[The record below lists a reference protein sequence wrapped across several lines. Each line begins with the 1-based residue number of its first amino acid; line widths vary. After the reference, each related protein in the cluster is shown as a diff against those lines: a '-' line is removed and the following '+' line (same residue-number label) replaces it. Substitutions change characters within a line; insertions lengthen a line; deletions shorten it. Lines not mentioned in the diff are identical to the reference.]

1 MDAITAIEFREPL
14 LLLLAVLAVPLYL
27 LARRAPGRVVFS
39 SLGILPAEAGGWRR
53 RFAWV
58 PDVMLCLALIALVV
72 ALAGPRI
79 GERFSRIHREGIA
92 IMMVVD
98 VSSSMRALDLSTPAR
113 ERTRLEAVQDVFE
126 AFVLGG
132 GDLAG
137 RPDDTVGLVSFAGF
151 ADTAVPLT
159 LDHNNLAA
167 VARDLSTVRDRT
179 EDGTAIGDALAL
191 AVERLRESTA
201 RSRIAVVLTDGV
213 NNAGVESP
221 AAAAELARS
230 MGVRVYTIGAGTTGL
245 APVRMEDRFGRSILR
260 SMRVEVDEAVL
271 QQIAEVADGR
281 YFRAEDAEGLER
293 VYAEIDRLERTR
305 ITEDRFPPVRRALC
319 RAAGIG
325 AGAARGRLAK
335 PRHAVCEAAV
345 MDFAA
350 PHWVHLAWP
359 VLAAVVAAG
368 YFELRTGETLARFM
382 SVSMQARLAW
392 RQTRARR
399 IARLAL
405 FSLTLALG
413 VVALMRPQ
421 SPTGTEVLSQNITA
435 DIVIV
440 LDVSKSMLAED
451 AAPNRL
457 ARAKAEINELLERV
471 DGQRRGPGRVCRPGG
486 CQVTA
491 DVGLWLFPS
500 RAARC
505 GCPVG
510 VARRDAH
517 RRCGSQ
523 GDRRVRARPRYAPH
537 HAPDHGRR
545 GPRFISPR
553 SRDGRGGSRCSHRRH
568 RFRQRDRQRSHAHQ
582 SRDRRPERVTGQRW
596 QRREDAAGRG
606 PPAGDC
612 PGGRRGLRA
621 GGDLGG
627 RS

>member
-1 MDAITAIEFREPL
+1 MDVITAIEFREPL

-27 LARRAPGRVVFS
+27 LARRAPGRLVFS
-39 SLGILPAEAGGWRR
+39 SLGILPDQSGGWRR

-72 ALAGPRI
+72 ALAGPRV

-137 RPDDTVGLVSFAGF
+137 RPDDAIGLVSFAGF
-151 ADTAVPLT
+151 ADTAAPLT

-230 MGVRVYTIGAGTTGL
+230 MGVKVYTIGAGTTGL

-271 QQIAEVADGR
+271 RQIAEVAGGQ

-305 ITEDRFPPVRRALC
+305 ITEDRFRQYDELFAVPLAL
-319 RAAGIG
+319 ALALLAIG
-325 AGAARGRLAK
+325 WLARG
-335 PRHAVCEAAV
+335 
-345 MDFAA
+345 
-350 PHWVHLAWP
+350 
-359 VLAAVVAAG
+359 
-368 YFELRTGETLARFM
+368 TLF
-382 SVSMQARLAW
+382 ARL
-392 RQTRARR
+392 
-399 IARLAL
+399 
-405 FSLTLALG
+405 
-413 VVALMRPQ
+413 P
-421 SPTGTEVLSQNITA
+421 
-435 DIVIV
+435 
-440 LDVSKSMLAED
+440 
-451 AAPNRL
+451 
-457 ARAKAEINELLERV
+457 
-471 DGQRRGPGRVCRPGG
+471 
-486 CQVTA
+486 
-491 DVGLWLFPS
+491 
-500 RAARC
+500 
-505 GCPVG
+505 
-510 VARRDAH
+510 
-517 RRCGSQ
+517 
-523 GDRRVRARPRYAPH
+523 
-537 HAPDHGRR
+537 
-545 GPRFISPR
+545 
-553 SRDGRGGSRCSHRRH
+553 
-568 RFRQRDRQRSHAHQ
+568 
-582 SRDRRPERVTGQRW
+582 
-596 QRREDAAGRG
+596 
-606 PPAGDC
+606 
-612 PGGRRGLRA
+612 
-621 GGDLGG
+621 
-627 RS
+627 

>member
-1 MDAITAIEFREPL
+1 MDVITAIEFREPL

-27 LARRAPGRVVFS
+27 LARRAPGRLVFS
-39 SLGILPAEAGGWRR
+39 SLGILPDQSGGWRQ

-72 ALAGPRI
+72 ALAGPRV

-137 RPDDTVGLVSFAGF
+137 RPDDAIGLVSFAGF
-151 ADTAVPLT
+151 ADTAAPLT

-230 MGVRVYTIGAGTTGL
+230 MGVKVYTIGAGTTGL

-271 QQIAEVADGR
+271 RQIAEVAGGQ

-305 ITEDRFPPVRRALC
+305 ITEDRFRQYDELFAVPLAL
-319 RAAGIG
+319 ALALLGV
-325 AGAARGRLAK
+325 AWLARG
-335 PRHAVCEAAV
+335 
-345 MDFAA
+345 
-350 PHWVHLAWP
+350 
-359 VLAAVVAAG
+359 
-368 YFELRTGETLARFM
+368 TLF
-382 SVSMQARLAW
+382 ARL
-392 RQTRARR
+392 
-399 IARLAL
+399 
-405 FSLTLALG
+405 
-413 VVALMRPQ
+413 P
-421 SPTGTEVLSQNITA
+421 
-435 DIVIV
+435 
-440 LDVSKSMLAED
+440 
-451 AAPNRL
+451 
-457 ARAKAEINELLERV
+457 
-471 DGQRRGPGRVCRPGG
+471 
-486 CQVTA
+486 
-491 DVGLWLFPS
+491 
-500 RAARC
+500 
-505 GCPVG
+505 
-510 VARRDAH
+510 
-517 RRCGSQ
+517 
-523 GDRRVRARPRYAPH
+523 
-537 HAPDHGRR
+537 
-545 GPRFISPR
+545 
-553 SRDGRGGSRCSHRRH
+553 
-568 RFRQRDRQRSHAHQ
+568 
-582 SRDRRPERVTGQRW
+582 
-596 QRREDAAGRG
+596 
-606 PPAGDC
+606 
-612 PGGRRGLRA
+612 
-621 GGDLGG
+621 
-627 RS
+627 

>member
-1 MDAITAIEFREPL
+1 MDAITSIEFREPL

-79 GERFSRIHREGIA
+79 GERFSRVHREGIA

-137 RPDDTVGLVSFAGF
+137 RPDDAIGLVSFAGF

-179 EDGTAIGDALAL
+179 EDGTAVGDALAL

-271 QQIAEVADGR
+271 RQIAEVADGR

-305 ITEDRFPPVRRALC
+305 ITEDRFRQYDELFAVPLGLAL
-319 RAAGIG
+319 ALLAVGWLS
-325 AGAARGRLAK
+325 RG
-335 PRHAVCEAAV
+335 
-345 MDFAA
+345 
-350 PHWVHLAWP
+350 
-359 VLAAVVAAG
+359 
-368 YFELRTGETLARFM
+368 TLF
-382 SVSMQARLAW
+382 ARL
-392 RQTRARR
+392 
-399 IARLAL
+399 
-405 FSLTLALG
+405 
-413 VVALMRPQ
+413 P
-421 SPTGTEVLSQNITA
+421 
-435 DIVIV
+435 
-440 LDVSKSMLAED
+440 
-451 AAPNRL
+451 
-457 ARAKAEINELLERV
+457 
-471 DGQRRGPGRVCRPGG
+471 
-486 CQVTA
+486 
-491 DVGLWLFPS
+491 
-500 RAARC
+500 
-505 GCPVG
+505 
-510 VARRDAH
+510 
-517 RRCGSQ
+517 
-523 GDRRVRARPRYAPH
+523 
-537 HAPDHGRR
+537 
-545 GPRFISPR
+545 
-553 SRDGRGGSRCSHRRH
+553 
-568 RFRQRDRQRSHAHQ
+568 
-582 SRDRRPERVTGQRW
+582 
-596 QRREDAAGRG
+596 
-606 PPAGDC
+606 
-612 PGGRRGLRA
+612 
-621 GGDLGG
+621 
-627 RS
+627 